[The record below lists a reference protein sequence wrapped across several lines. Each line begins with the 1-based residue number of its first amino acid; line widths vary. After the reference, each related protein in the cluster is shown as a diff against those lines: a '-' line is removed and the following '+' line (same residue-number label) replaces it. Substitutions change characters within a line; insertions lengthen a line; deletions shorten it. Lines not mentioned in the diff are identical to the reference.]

1 MAAPKINTYE
11 FGRIVIDEQE
21 YSRDVI
27 ILPEGVLSNWWR
39 KEGHSLSIEDLPA
52 VLAASPEVLVIG
64 QGADNRMLAPMET
77 RLALEAAGMELIVT
91 STENACKV
99 YNDLREQK
107 RVSAALHLTC

>member
-27 ILPEGVLSNWWR
+27 ILPEGVLSKWWR

-64 QGADNRMLAPMET
+64 QGADNRMLVPMET
-77 RLALEAAGMELIVT
+77 RLALEAAGMELIT
-91 STENACKV
+91 APTDEACQT
-99 YNDLREQK
+99 YNTLREQQ
-107 RVSAALHLTC
+107 RVVAALHLTC